1 MIFVEIIAV
10 LFNIHLYFL
19 NGNEY
24 KINGTIFVDCFES
37 PIFPLW
43 EQIHFYIYSVG
54 PFFVILCFNIHLLR
68 IAFRVSKLKRKRL
81 SKISINVI
89 LQSFVFLLMTTP
101 SSFVS
106 AYFYQDFINTNKGKV
121 IIYLSDNILFTYN
134 SINLFS
140 MMITNNQFYTECKI
154 IAGIKI
160 QPETQVKVITTR
172 IKGRRNINRSSSG
185 FSYGSESDIATSVF

>member
-1 MIFVEIIAV
+1 MIFVEIISV
-10 LFNIHLYFL
+10 LFNIYLYFL

-24 KINGTIFVDCFES
+24 KINGTLFVDCFES
-37 PIFPLW
+37 PIFLLW
-43 EQIHFYIYSVG
+43 EQIYYYVYSVV

-68 IAFRVSKLKRKRL
+68 ITFRVSKLKRKRL
-81 SKISINVI
+81 SKISINLI

-106 AYFYQDFINTNKGKV
+106 AYFYQDFIITNKGKV

-160 QPETQVKVITTR
+160 QPEHK
-172 IKGRRNINRSSSG
+172 
-185 FSYGSESDIATSVF
+185 